1 MRLSRLRRI
10 FDVPT
15 DFSLTAKLAC
25 CCSVLVCAMPCGAA
39 NDSSARLTIQI
50 VVAPVVQTTIPV
62 LLNSGTSQS
71 VGNVTFDFTSA
82 PQQTLPRP
90 DVRMIQ
96 TESLRA
102 EQELASPDRS
112 NESILET
119 LTVVQN

>member
-1 MRLSRLRRI
+1 MRLARLRRI

-25 CCSVLVCAMPCGAA
+25 CCAVLFSALPCGAA

-50 VVAPVVQTTIPV
+50 VVVPTVQTSVPV

-71 VGNVTFDFTSA
+71 VGSVTFDFTSA
-82 PQQTLPRP
+82 PQQTLPRT
-90 DVRMIQ
+90 DVRAIQ
-96 TESLRA
+96 TESL
-102 EQELASPDRS
+102 ETDQELASPDRS
-112 NESILET
+112 DESILQT